1 MDQQLFEA
9 VDKYICKLFAQ
20 TDEALDAVVTSIE
33 KNNIPQISISASQG
47 KFLQVLVKLCKAKTI
62 LEIGTLAGYSTIWM
76 ARGLPADGKLV
87 SLEYE
92 QLHADV
98 AGENIKRAGLD
109 KVVEIRVGKGLDLLP
124 LLQQEQQVFDMI
136 FIDADK
142 PPYAEYFEWALKLS
156 HPGTLIIADNVIR
169 SGKVLNEAE
178 EDEMVKGV
186 QRFNKLL
193 AVTKQVTACVIQNVG
208 EKEHD
213 GMAIAVV
220 NQVSA
225 VSSFI

>member
-1 MDQQLFEA
+1 MNQQLFKA
-9 VDKYICKLFAQ
+9 VDQYICNLVA
-20 TDEALDAVVTSIE
+20 TSDEALEAVVESIE

-47 KFLQVLVKLCKAKTI
+47 KFLQVLVKLCRAKTI

-76 ARGLPADGKLV
+76 ARGLPEDGRLI

-98 AGENIKRAGLD
+98 ASENITRAGLE

-124 LLQQEQQVFDMI
+124 LLQQENKVFDMI

-169 SGKVLNEAE
+169 EGKILNEAN

-186 QRFNKLL
+186 HRFNTLL
-193 AVTKQVTACVIQNVG
+193 AKTKEVTACIIQNVG

-220 NQVSA
+220 N
-225 VSSFI
+225 